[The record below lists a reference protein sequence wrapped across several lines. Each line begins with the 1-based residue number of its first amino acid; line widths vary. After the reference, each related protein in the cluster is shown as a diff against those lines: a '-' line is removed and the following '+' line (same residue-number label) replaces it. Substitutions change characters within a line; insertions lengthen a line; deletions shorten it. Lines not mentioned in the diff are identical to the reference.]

1 MTLRQFLLI
10 LSARRRVALGIL
22 GAFVALALAAAFLLP
37 NKYTASASVVVDF
50 KPEPDASSGFAAQLS
65 TASYIATQVD
75 IIGSQRVAGRAVRT
89 LKLDKVPRYVDD
101 WRSSTGGRG
110 DIVDWIAGNL
120 QKAITVT
127 PSRESN
133 VIDIAATT
141 TDPKFSAD
149 LANAFAQSYIDTLI
163 ELKVDAAKHYSTWFD
178 ERSRELRA
186 DVEAKQKR
194 LADYERTTGIV
205 PSASDGH
212 LDVESA
218 RLAELNTQLI
228 TIQSL
233 RQDSQSRAR
242 GLGGD
247 NESLPEVLQNPVISS
262 LKADLSKAQAKLQDI
277 ETNSGKNYPDYK
289 TTAAEVAD
297 LKDRIARES
306 ARVAESINNTNQV
319 NLRRENEVLAEIAAQ
334 KKRMQELTHQNDEVT
349 VLQNDV
355 LAAQK
360 SLDLVS
366 QRLAQTNL
374 ESATQQTNI
383 SLLTPAIEPLKRSSP
398 KRLLIFVIGLFL
410 GTLAALATALTQE
423 LLDRRVRD
431 DEELAELL
439 GVPLLG
445 KIGRVKFSERGD
457 SEAAPGLA
465 RLESSPI

>member
-37 NKYTASASVVVDF
+37 NKYTASAFVVVDF
-50 KPEPDASSGFAAQLS
+50 KPDPDSSGGFAAQLS

-75 IIGSQRVAGRAVRT
+75 IIGSQRVAQRAVKT
-89 LKLDKVPRYVDD
+89 LKLDQLPKYRED
-101 WRSSTGGRG
+101 WQSSTGGRG
-110 DIVDWIAGNL
+110 DPVDWIAGSL

-127 PSRESN
+127 PSRESD

-141 TDPKFSAD
+141 SDPKFSAD
-149 LANAFAQSYIDTLI
+149 LANAFAQAYIDTVI
-163 ELKVDAAKHYSTWFD
+163 ELKVDAARHYSTWFD

-194 LADYERTTGIV
+194 LADYERATGIV

-218 RLAELNTQLI
+218 RLAELNTLI

-242 GLGGD
+242 GLSGD
-247 NESLPEVLQNPVISS
+247 NESLPEVLQNPVISG
-262 LKADLSKAQAKLQDI
+262 LKADLSKAEAKLEDI
-277 ETNSGKNYPDYK
+277 GTNSGKNYPDYK

-319 NLRRENEVLAEIAAQ
+319 NVRRENEVLAAIAAQ
-334 KKRMQELTHQNDEVT
+334 KKHMQELTHQNDEAT
-349 VLQNDV
+349 VLQNEV
-355 LAAQK
+355 IAAQK
-360 SLDLVS
+360 NLDVVS
-366 QRLAQTNL
+366 QRLAQSNL
-374 ESATQQTNI
+374 EGATQQTNI
-383 SLLTPAIEPLKRSSP
+383 SLLTPAIEPLNRSSP

-410 GTLAALATALTQE
+410 GTLVALATALAQE

-445 KIGRVKFSERGD
+445 KIGRVKFQDRVD
-457 SEAAPGLA
+457 SDSAPGLA